1 MSAPV
6 RQSSGSREQEFSAWL
21 DDDFSFRVAVK
32 YEHGQWYAL
41 LLEFDITGCG
51 ATRGA
56 AVQDSFELLGSYLQA
71 YFEEGAPFADTLRP
85 VPWLLRARITVESMI
100 GRPLRGL
107 ALRFPLAS
115 ESTYTL
121 PPGLL
126 RFAH

>member
-1 MSAPV
+1 MSAPEHQAV
-6 RQSSGSREQEFSAWL
+6 PREQELSAWV
-21 DDDFSFRVAVK
+21 DENFEVRVAVK

-51 ATRGA
+51 ATKGA
-56 AVQDSFELLGSYLQA
+56 AVRNSLDLLGSYLQA
-71 YFEEGAPFADTLRP
+71 YFEDGASFADAIRRVPRP
-85 VPWLLRARITVESMI
+85 LRARIAVESMV

-107 ALRFPLAS
+107 ALRLPLAS

>member
-1 MSAPV
+1 MSATEHQAAP
-6 RQSSGSREQEFSAWL
+6 REQEFSAWL
-21 DDDFSFRVAVK
+21 DEDFEAHVAVK
-32 YEHGQWYAL
+32 YEQGQWFAL

-51 ATRGA
+51 GTRGA

-71 YFEEGAPFADTLRP
+71 YFQEGASFADAIRR
-85 VPWLLRARITVESMI
+85 VPWRLRARIAVESLV

-107 ALRFPLAS
+107 ALRLPLAS

>member
-1 MSAPV
+1 MSAPEHQTV
-6 RQSSGSREQEFSAWL
+6 PREQEFSAWL
-21 DDDFSFRVAVK
+21 DEDFEVHVAVK

-71 YFEEGAPFADTLRP
+71 YFEDGASFADAIRR
-85 VPWLLRARITVESMI
+85 VPRRLRARIAVESMI

-107 ALRFPLAS
+107 ALRLPLAS

>member
-1 MSAPV
+1 MSAQAHQAAP
-6 RQSSGSREQEFSAWL
+6 REQEFSAWL
-21 DDDFSFRVAVK
+21 DDDFSVHVAIK
-32 YEHGQWYAL
+32 YEHDQWYAL

-51 ATRGA
+51 GTRGA

-71 YFEEGAPFADTLRP
+71 YFEDGASFADAIRP
-85 VPWLLRARITVESMI
+85 VPWRLRARIAVESMI

-107 ALRFPLAS
+107 SLRLPLAS

>member
-1 MSAPV
+1 MSAPA
-6 RQSSGSREQEFSAWL
+6 RQSSASREQEFSAWL
-21 DDDFSFRVAVK
+21 DEDFSMRVAVK

-51 ATRGA
+51 TTRGA

-71 YFEEGAPFADTLRP
+71 YFEDGASFTDAIRP
-85 VPWLLRARITVESMI
+85 VPWRLRARIAIESVI
-100 GRPLRGL
+100 GRPIRGL